1 MRFLELRDII
11 WEQGVVSSEYP
22 LWALMEWA
30 NGDHREL
37 WVSEI
42 DIVKEKVPYRFT
54 LSPTEILSGLT
65 VLSRRMLGEMIR
77 TVESA
82 KKSGLVPPISEP
94 IFWRR
99 ALVVDT
105 LEWGTDGFRFGFTME
120 VDALELFPEWK
131 MAMPGWDVP
140 NDAFVVFIQLIFAKF
155 IRDEPLIDPNKIRL
169 CAISECERFFVPKR
183 GGQKASKTC
192 SKAHALLLS
201 SRKQRQNDSYRNR
214 ERERNRARMKT
225 VREGE
230 KLFLKWIGEG
240 RSHREAQSMLRKW
253 NESLSSPLGE
263 KALHNILDK

>member
-1 MRFLELRDII
+1 MRFLELKDII
-11 WEQGVVSSEYP
+11 REQGVVSSEYP

-42 DIVKEKVPYRFT
+42 DIVKKKVPYRFT
-54 LSPTEILSGLT
+54 LSPADILSGLK
-65 VLSRRMLGEMIR
+65 VLSRRILGEMIR

-82 KKSGLVPPISEP
+82 KNSGQVPKIPEP
-94 IFWRR
+94 IFWKR
-99 ALVVDT
+99 T
-105 LEWGTDGFRFGFTME
+105 LTVEAIGWGTDGFCFGFATE
-120 VDALELFPEWK
+120 IEALKLFPEWK

-140 NDAFVVFIQLIFAKF
+140 NEAFMVFNQF
-155 IRDEPLIDPNKIRL
+155 IRDESLVDPNKVRF

-183 GGQKASKTC
+183 GGQKSSKTC

-214 ERERNRARMKT
+214 ERKRNRDRMQT

-230 KLFLKWIGEG
+230 KLFFKWIGEG

-263 KALHNILDK
+263 KALQNILDK